1 MPEQKIPNQRHLFDL
16 PDGVAYLNCAYM
28 GPLPRLSR
36 LAGEA
41 ALEQK
46 SHPWEVQVR
55 DFFAP
60 SERARELFAGLIG
73 ASAEDIAIVP
83 AASYGLAV
91 AAKNLALKA
100 GEAVLVLSEQFPSNL
115 YVWRDKAAAA
125 GAELITVPR
134 PTDDDWTSAVLA
146 HLEPRVKILA
156 LPHCHWTDG
165 GLLDL
170 EKIGRAARA
179 QGAALVVDATQ
190 SLGALPFDV
199 RTIDPDFVAVA
210 AYKWLLGP
218 YGFGFLYVA
227 PRHQQGIPLEYS
239 WIVRAEADQFARLV
253 EYRDEFAPGAR
264 RFDQG
269 ERSGLQLTP
278 VAIASLELLCS
289 WGIASIA
296 ATLAERTAAIAQRAA
311 ELGLGSA
318 PRERRA
324 GHFLGLRFAGGV
336 PAGLPEKLAA
346 AKVYASVRGASLRVT
361 PHLYNTDADVDRL
374 FEVLEQELRKP

>member
-1 MPEQKIPNQRHLFDL
+1 MPEQNIPNQRHLFDL

-36 LAGEA
+36 QAGEA
-41 ALEQK
+41 ALVQK

-91 AAKNLALKA
+91 AAKNLELAA
-100 GEAVLVLSEQFPSNL
+100 GEAVLVLAEQFPSNF
-115 YVWRDKAAAA
+115 YVWRDKAAAV

-227 PRHQQGIPLEYS
+227 PRHQQGVPIEYS

-253 EYRDEFAPGAR
+253 EYRDDFAPGAR

-278 VAIASLELLCS
+278 VAIASLELLTA
-289 WGIASIA
+289 WGVENIA
-296 ATLAERTAAIAQRAA
+296 ATLAQRTATIAQRAA
-311 ELGLGSA
+311 KLGLGSA
-318 PRERRA
+318 PHDRRA
-324 GHFLGLRFAGGV
+324 GHFLGLRFSGGV

-346 AKVYASVRGASLRVT
+346 AKVYASVRGVSLRVT

-374 FEVLEQELRKP
+374 FEVLEQELQGP

>member
-1 MPEQKIPNQRHLFDL
+1 MPEQNIPNQRHLFDL

-28 GPLPRLSR
+28 GPLPRRSR
-36 LAGEA
+36 QAGEA

-100 GEAVLVLSEQFPSNL
+100 GEAVLVLAEQFPSNL
-115 YVWRDKAAAA
+115 YVWRDKAAAV

-134 PTDDDWTSAVLA
+134 PADDDWTSAVLA

-170 EKIGRAARA
+170 EKLGRAARA

-227 PRHQQGIPLEYS
+227 PRHQQGVPLEYS

-253 EYRDEFAPGAR
+253 EYRDDFAPGAR

-278 VAIASLELLCS
+278 VTIASLELLTA
-289 WGIASIA
+289 WGVENIAT
-296 ATLAERTAAIAQRAA
+296 TLAQRTATIAQRAA

-318 PRERRA
+318 PRDRRA
-324 GHFLGLRFAGGV
+324 GHFLGLRFSGGV

-346 AKVYASVRGASLRVT
+346 AKVYASVRGVSLRVT

-374 FEVLEQELRKP
+374 FEVLEQELQKP